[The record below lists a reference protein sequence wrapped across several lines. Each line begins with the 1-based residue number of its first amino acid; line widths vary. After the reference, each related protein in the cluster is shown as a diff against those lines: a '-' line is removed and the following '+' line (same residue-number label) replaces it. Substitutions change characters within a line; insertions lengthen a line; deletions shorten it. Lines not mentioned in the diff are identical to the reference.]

1 MGLTV
6 VVDNTLCYLISNKDD
21 EVFAFPRKI
30 MEPELRALRPQINHL
45 GFTLPDEEAS
55 HYLSSTPWGGY
66 LKTKKPSFKTCE
78 EQVRLL
84 IVKKI
89 NQVNC
94 LSAIYLKTDFEKA
107 DSLWSDPS
115 NVTTPDYFN
124 FTHYGAK
131 QLVNFLEAFCWVS
144 KTFEVDCVEVG
155 GGKDY
160 DFQILEKA
168 SFSFLGRKGNPLFIF
183 RWSEF
188 KSMQIKDY
196 TKFNIETTHGSW
208 GATMGRK
215 GFSTHFALPFKS

>member
-45 GFTLPDEEAS
+45 GFALQDEEAC
-55 HYLSSTPWGGY
+55 HYISSAPWGGY

-115 NVTTPDYFN
+115 NVTTPDSRLPTISTLHITAQN
-124 FTHYGAK
+124 N
-131 QLVNFLEAFCWVS
+131 LL
-144 KTFEVDCVEVG
+144 
-155 GGKDY
+155 
-160 DFQILEKA
+160 I
-168 SFSFLGRKGNPLFIF
+168 
-183 RWSEF
+183 
-188 KSMQIKDY
+188 
-196 TKFNIETTHGSW
+196 SW
-208 GATMGRK
+208 R
-215 GFSTHFALPFKS
+215 HFAGFQRHLK